1 MAGIALA
8 VAVVIAHVA
17 LVPSGWSAR
26 LLSLPPLPVLG
37 RISYGVYLWH
47 WPVFIAANADRTG
60 LDGLTLFA
68 VRCLL
73 TVGVASLS
81 YVLVERPIQLRV
93 RPRRPVFVATGAGV
107 AIAAGAAGAGGD
119 DRGASTAVATGGG
132 VGRHRGGRVPGG
144 RR

>member
-1 MAGIALA
+1 MATLWASTHLSGTDEVLYRGGMAVVALA

-26 LLSLPPLPVLG
+26 LLSVPPLPALG

-60 LDGLTLFA
+60 LDGLALFS
-68 VRCLL
+68 VRCLV
-73 TVGVASLS
+73 TVGIAGLS
-81 YVLVERPIQLRV
+81 YVLVERPIRLRV
-93 RPRRPVFVATGAGV
+93 RPRRPVL
-107 AIAAGAAGAGGD
+107 
-119 DRGASTAVATGGG
+119 
-132 VGRHRGGRVPGG
+132 